1 MNIVKWY
8 CSLWPLYLRLFIFA
22 MDLERKCF
30 ITSAMLYSRTLL
42 PFVDLPPGYTYPVA
56 GLGYASPFPRDP
68 ADPDTMQTVSTAA
81 EPEQSRT
88 FPPEQEPRCEAEAN
102 PPSGTGDSAVEPTH
116 VHPPHLLVHPQ
127 RPSSTETIKDTPSC
141 SLLVRDSS
149 DDLDST
155 QKEHQEEPSSDAATP
170 GPSPEVMTT
179 EESPVA
185 ALEVDCQEAESN
197 AVLPDDPSTQ
207 TDVQVAPYGLDA
219 LIAASINLGELPDL
233 ESPSSAASLP
243 LPSPSSSGIP
253 GIALLSELAELEL
266 CQRHC
271 DSGKETTDHPVPI
284 PSLHLRAGRWGKKSA
299 FASFLTPIFIG
310 I

>member
-1 MNIVKWY
+1 
-8 CSLWPLYLRLFIFA
+8 
-22 MDLERKCF
+22 
-30 ITSAMLYSRTLL
+30 MLYTGTLL
-42 PFVDLPPGYTYPVA
+42 LFVDLPPGYTYPVA

-88 FPPEQEPRCEAEAN
+88 FPPEQEPRCEAEAS
-102 PPSGTGDSAVEPTH
+102 PPSGTGDSEVEPTH
-116 VHPPHLLVHPQ
+116 AHPPHLLVHPQ
-127 RPSSTETIKDTPSC
+127 RPSSTETVKDTPSC

-155 QKEHQEEPSSDAATP
+155 QKEHQDEPNSDAATP

-197 AVLPDDPSTQ
+197 AVLPDDPSTH
-207 TDVQVAPYGLDA
+207 TDVQAAPCGLDA

-243 LPSPSSSGIP
+243 LPSPCSSGMP

-271 DSGKETTDHPVPI
+271 DSGKETTGHPVSI
-284 PSLHLRAGRWGKKSA
+284 PSLHLGAGRWKNQHLLLSWHL
-299 FASFLTPIFIG
+299 FLLLSEDCWLLWLMRAT
-310 I
+310 